1 MINKDTSPTIE
12 QSLKMIEEKLKTQKK
27 FIMANKVISPTM
39 EQSIKMIEEKI
50 KTQKKGE
57 KNNKSIS
64 EKTNVLKKGRA
75 KDLSLSKLFKE
86 NKEEKIIKPKKKD
99 NVLLLTKKIDDKG
112 KIVDLKKDKIS
123 QKKLKVKSKNIVEKK
138 QDEGI
143 DLSIKDHKNLNKTID
158 LAVIIK
164 KLKKIRDE
172 ELNSNK
178 KKSSK
183 KTNKEIIKLNQT
195 IDLAEDLFKKE
206 LLDL

>member
-1 MINKDTSPTIE
+1 MVNNGTSPTIE
-12 QSLKMIEEKLKTQKK
+12 ESLKMIEEKLK
-27 FIMANKVISPTM
+27 I
-39 EQSIKMIEEKI
+39 
-50 KTQKKGE
+50 QKKG
-57 KNNKSIS
+57 IS
-64 EKTNVLKKGRA
+64 EKTNVLKEDRTKSS
-75 KDLSLSKLFKE
+75 SLSKLFKE

-99 NVLLLTKKIDDKG
+99 KVLLLTKKIDDKG

-123 QKKLKVKSKNIVEKK
+123 QKKLKVKPKNIVEKK

-143 DLSIKDHKNLNKTID
+143 GLSIKDHKNLNKTID

-172 ELNSNK
+172 ELNNNKEKSLK
-178 KKSSK
+178 KK
-183 KTNKEIIKLNQT
+183 NKEIIKLNET

>member
-1 MINKDTSPTIE
+1 MVNNGTSPTIE
-12 QSLKMIEEKLKTQKK
+12 ESLKMIEEKLK
-27 FIMANKVISPTM
+27 I
-39 EQSIKMIEEKI
+39 
-50 KTQKKGE
+50 QKKG
-57 KNNKSIS
+57 IS
-64 EKTNVLKKGRA
+64 EKTNVLKEDRTKSS
-75 KDLSLSKLFKE
+75 SLSKLFKE

-99 NVLLLTKKIDDKG
+99 KVLLLTKKIDDKG

-123 QKKLKVKSKNIVEKK
+123 QKKLKVKPKNIVEKK

-143 DLSIKDHKNLNKTID
+143 GLSIKDHKNLNKTID

-172 ELNSNK
+172 ELNNNKEKNLK
-178 KKSSK
+178 KK
-183 KTNKEIIKLNQT
+183 NKEIIKLNET

>member
-1 MINKDTSPTIE
+1 MASKNTSPTIE
-12 QSLKMIEEKLKTQKK
+12 ESLKMIEEKLKIQK
-27 FIMANKVISPTM
+27 
-39 EQSIKMIEEKI
+39 E
-50 KTQKKGE
+50 G
-57 KNNKSIS
+57 IS
-64 EKTNVLKKGRA
+64 EKTNILKENRA
-75 KDLSLSKLFKE
+75 KDSSLSKLFKE

-99 NVLLLTKKIDDKG
+99 KVLLLTKKIDDKG

-123 QKKLKVKSKNIVEKK
+123 QKKLKVKPKNIVEKK

-143 DLSIKDHKNLNKTID
+143 GLSIKDHKNLNKTID

-172 ELNSNK
+172 ELNNNKEKSLK
-178 KKSSK
+178 KK
-183 KTNKEIIKLNQT
+183 NKEIIKLNET

>member
-1 MINKDTSPTIE
+1 MVSKDTSPTIE
-12 QSLKMIEEKLKTQKK
+12 ESLKMIEEKLK
-27 FIMANKVISPTM
+27 I
-39 EQSIKMIEEKI
+39 
-50 KTQKKGE
+50 QKKG
-57 KNNKSIS
+57 IS
-64 EKTNVLKKGRA
+64 EKTNVLKEDRTKSS
-75 KDLSLSKLFKE
+75 SLSKLFKE

-99 NVLLLTKKIDDKG
+99 KVLLLTKKIDDKG

-123 QKKLKVKSKNIVEKK
+123 QKKLKVKPKNIVEKK

-143 DLSIKDHKNLNKTID
+143 GLSIKDHKNLNKTID

-172 ELNSNK
+172 ELNNNKEKSLK
-178 KKSSK
+178 KK
-183 KTNKEIIKLNQT
+183 NKEIIKLNET

>member
-1 MINKDTSPTIE
+1 MVNNGTSPTIE
-12 QSLKMIEEKLKTQKK
+12 ESLKMIEEKLK
-27 FIMANKVISPTM
+27 I
-39 EQSIKMIEEKI
+39 
-50 KTQKKGE
+50 QKKG
-57 KNNKSIS
+57 IS
-64 EKTNVLKKGRA
+64 EKTNVLKEDRTKSS
-75 KDLSLSKLFKE
+75 SLSKLFKE

-99 NVLLLTKKIDDKG
+99 KVLLLTKKIDDKG

-123 QKKLKVKSKNIVEKK
+123 QKKLKVKPKNIVEKK

-143 DLSIKDHKNLNKTID
+143 SLSIKDHKNLNKTID

-172 ELNSNK
+172 ELNNNKEKSLK
-178 KKSSK
+178 KK
-183 KTNKEIIKLNQT
+183 NKEIIKLNET

>member
-1 MINKDTSPTIE
+1 MVNNGTSPTIE
-12 QSLKMIEEKLKTQKK
+12 ESLKMIEDKLK
-27 FIMANKVISPTM
+27 I
-39 EQSIKMIEEKI
+39 
-50 KTQKKGE
+50 QKKG
-57 KNNKSIS
+57 IS
-64 EKTNVLKKGRA
+64 EKTNVLKEDRTKSS
-75 KDLSLSKLFKE
+75 SLSKLFKE

-99 NVLLLTKKIDDKG
+99 KVLLLTKKIDDKG
-112 KIVDLKKDKIS
+112 KIVDLKKDEIS
-123 QKKLKVKSKNIVEKK
+123 QKKLKVKPKNIVEKK
-138 QDEGI
+138 QDEGTG
-143 DLSIKDHKNLNKTID
+143 LGIKDHKNLNKTID

-183 KTNKEIIKLNQT
+183 KKNKEIIKLNET

>member
-1 MINKDTSPTIE
+1 MVNNGTSPTIE
-12 QSLKMIEEKLKTQKK
+12 ESLKMIEEKLK
-27 FIMANKVISPTM
+27 I
-39 EQSIKMIEEKI
+39 
-50 KTQKKGE
+50 QKKG
-57 KNNKSIS
+57 IS
-64 EKTNVLKKGRA
+64 EKTNVLKEDRTKSS
-75 KDLSLSKLFKE
+75 SLSKLFKE

-99 NVLLLTKKIDDKG
+99 KVLLLTKKIDDKG
-112 KIVDLKKDKIS
+112 KIVDLKKDEIS
-123 QKKLKVKSKNIVEKK
+123 QKKLKVKPKNIVEKN

-143 DLSIKDHKNLNKTID
+143 GLSIKDHKNLNKTID

-172 ELNSNK
+172 ELNNNK

-183 KTNKEIIKLNQT
+183 KTNKEIRKLNET

>member
-1 MINKDTSPTIE
+1 MANKDTSPTIE
-12 QSLKMIEEKLKTQKK
+12 ESLKLIEEKLK
-27 FIMANKVISPTM
+27 I
-39 EQSIKMIEEKI
+39 
-50 KTQKKGE
+50 QKKG
-57 KNNKSIS
+57 IS
-64 EKTNVLKKGRA
+64 KKTNVLKEDRA
-75 KDLSLSKLFKE
+75 KSSSLSKLFKE
-86 NKEEKIIKPKKKD
+86 NKEEKIIKQKKKD

-112 KIVDLKKDKIS
+112 KIIDLKKDKIS
-123 QKKLKVKSKNIVEKK
+123 QKKLKVKPKNIVEKK

-164 KLKKIRDE
+164 KLKKIRNE
-172 ELNSNK
+172 ELNNNK

-183 KTNKEIIKLNQT
+183 KTNKEIIKLNET

>member
-1 MINKDTSPTIE
+1 MVNKGTSPTIE
-12 QSLKMIEEKLKTQKK
+12 ESLKMIEEKLK
-27 FIMANKVISPTM
+27 I
-39 EQSIKMIEEKI
+39 
-50 KTQKKGE
+50 QKKG
-57 KNNKSIS
+57 IS
-64 EKTNVLKKGRA
+64 EKTNVLKEDRTKSS
-75 KDLSLSKLFKE
+75 SLSKLFKE

-99 NVLLLTKKIDDKG
+99 KVLLLTKKIDDKG

-123 QKKLKVKSKNIVEKK
+123 QKKLKVKPKNIVEKK

-143 DLSIKDHKNLNKTID
+143 GLSIKDHKNLNKTID

-172 ELNSNK
+172 ELNNNKEKSLK
-178 KKSSK
+178 KK
-183 KTNKEIIKLNQT
+183 NKEIIKLNET

>member
-1 MINKDTSPTIE
+1 MANKNISPTIE
-12 QSLKMIEEKLKTQKK
+12 ESLKMIEEKLKIQK
-27 FIMANKVISPTM
+27 
-39 EQSIKMIEEKI
+39 E
-50 KTQKKGE
+50 G
-57 KNNKSIS
+57 IS
-64 EKTNVLKKGRA
+64 EKTNVLKEDRTKSS
-75 KDLSLSKLFKE
+75 SLSKLFKE
-86 NKEEKIIKPKKKD
+86 NKEEKIIKLKKKD
-99 NVLLLTKKIDDKG
+99 NVLLLTKKINDKG
-112 KIVDLKKDKIS
+112 TIVDLKKDKIS

-143 DLSIKDHKNLNKTID
+143 DLSIKGHKNLNKTID

-172 ELNSNK
+172 ELNNNK

-183 KTNKEIIKLNQT
+183 KTNKEIRKLNET

>member
-1 MINKDTSPTIE
+1 MANKDTSPTIE
-12 QSLKMIEEKLKTQKK
+12 ESLKMIEEKLK
-27 FIMANKVISPTM
+27 I
-39 EQSIKMIEEKI
+39 
-50 KTQKKGE
+50 QKKG
-57 KNNKSIS
+57 IS
-64 EKTNVLKKGRA
+64 EKTNVLKEDRTKSS
-75 KDLSLSKLFKE
+75 SLSKLFKE

-99 NVLLLTKKIDDKG
+99 KVLLLTKKIDDKG

-172 ELNSNK
+172 ELNNNKEKSLK
-178 KKSSK
+178 KK
-183 KTNKEIIKLNQT
+183 NKEIIKLNET

>member
-1 MINKDTSPTIE
+1 MVNNGTSPTIE
-12 QSLKMIEEKLKTQKK
+12 ESLKMIEEKLK
-27 FIMANKVISPTM
+27 I
-39 EQSIKMIEEKI
+39 
-50 KTQKKGE
+50 QKKG
-57 KNNKSIS
+57 IS
-64 EKTNVLKKGRA
+64 EKTNVLKEDRTKSS
-75 KDLSLSKLFKE
+75 SLSKLFKE

-99 NVLLLTKKIDDKG
+99 KVLLLTKKIDDKG

-123 QKKLKVKSKNIVEKK
+123 QKKLKVKPKNIVEKK

-143 DLSIKDHKNLNKTID
+143 GLSIKDHKNLNKTID

-172 ELNSNK
+172 ELNNNK
-178 KKSSK
+178 EKSLKK
-183 KTNKEIIKLNQT
+183 NKEIIKLNET

>member
-1 MINKDTSPTIE
+1 MVNNGTSPTIE
-12 QSLKMIEEKLKTQKK
+12 ESLKMIEEKLK
-27 FIMANKVISPTM
+27 I
-39 EQSIKMIEEKI
+39 
-50 KTQKKGE
+50 QKKG
-57 KNNKSIS
+57 IS
-64 EKTNVLKKGRA
+64 EKANVLKEDRA
-75 KDLSLSKLFKE
+75 KSSSLSKLFKE

-99 NVLLLTKKIDDKG
+99 KVLLLTKKIDDKG

-123 QKKLKVKSKNIVEKK
+123 QKKLKVKPKNIVEKK

-143 DLSIKDHKNLNKTID
+143 GLSIKDHKNLNKTID

-172 ELNSNK
+172 ELNNNKEKSLK
-178 KKSSK
+178 KK
-183 KTNKEIIKLNQT
+183 NKEIIKLNET

>member
-1 MINKDTSPTIE
+1 M
-12 QSLKMIEEKLKTQKK
+12 
-27 FIMANKVISPTM
+27 
-39 EQSIKMIEEKI
+39 
-50 KTQKKGE
+50 
-57 KNNKSIS
+57 
-64 EKTNVLKKGRA
+64 
-75 KDLSLSKLFKE
+75 
-86 NKEEKIIKPKKKD
+86 
-99 NVLLLTKKIDDKG
+99 LLTKKINDKG
-112 KIVDLKKDKIS
+112 AIVDLKKDKIS

-143 DLSIKDHKNLNKTID
+143 DLSIKDRKNLNKTID

-172 ELNSNK
+172 ELNNNK

-183 KTNKEIIKLNQT
+183 KTNKEIRKLNET

>member
-1 MINKDTSPTIE
+1 MVNNGTYPTIE
-12 QSLKMIEEKLKTQKK
+12 ESLKMIEEKLK
-27 FIMANKVISPTM
+27 I
-39 EQSIKMIEEKI
+39 
-50 KTQKKGE
+50 QKKG
-57 KNNKSIS
+57 IS
-64 EKTNVLKKGRA
+64 EKTNVLKEDRTKSS
-75 KDLSLSKLFKE
+75 SLSKLFKE

-99 NVLLLTKKIDDKG
+99 KVLLLTKKIDDKG

-123 QKKLKVKSKNIVEKK
+123 QKKLKVKPKNIVEKK

-143 DLSIKDHKNLNKTID
+143 GLSIKDHKNLNKTID

-172 ELNSNK
+172 ELNNNKEKSLK
-178 KKSSK
+178 KK
-183 KTNKEIIKLNQT
+183 NKEIIKLNET